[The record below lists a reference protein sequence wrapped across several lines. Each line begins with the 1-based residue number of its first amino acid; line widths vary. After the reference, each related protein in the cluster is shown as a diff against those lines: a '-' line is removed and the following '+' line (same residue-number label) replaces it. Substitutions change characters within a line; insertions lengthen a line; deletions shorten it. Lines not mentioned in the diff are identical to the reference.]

1 LFPTLR
7 TPFFNLN
14 LAQKKKFILILI
26 SMSTFC
32 LGPNGPLTSK
42 TVLVAIIICS
52 ATFYLLCNSANMKK
66 LSKGKRLMHVGWFRK
81 CSCFACSFSSC
92 KHQKIAILVLL
103 SLFVFVIWYKR
114 DALPKH
120 FWRWSNIP
128 GYCKLKKYWRLH
140 QRMKQNAQV
149 KCKWMFKWNDGKQVE
164 WAFHHQCLFDGCL
177 FVKMTSK
184 ACNHASYLWYKN
196 CTWWTYLARQTS
208 CVHGTH
214 LQWQTS
220 KNTIIKRMP
229 KTIYMN
235 IEKWWYMC
243 NR

>member
-1 LFPTLR
+1 MPLKTTLLNSFSWSFQPTRNIPLFPTLR

-149 KCKWMFKWNDGKQVE
+149 KCK
-164 WAFHHQCLFDGCL
+164 
-177 FVKMTSK
+177 
-184 ACNHASYLWYKN
+184 
-196 CTWWTYLARQTS
+196 
-208 CVHGTH
+208 
-214 LQWQTS
+214 
-220 KNTIIKRMP
+220 
-229 KTIYMN
+229 
-235 IEKWWYMC
+235 
-243 NR
+243 